1 MSTPPPAPALS
12 LRRLDSTLSVAGQIT
27 ETDLPAIAAAGFS
40 TLICNRPDGEDPGQ
54 PGHLAIAEAAERHG
68 LGFAFL
74 PVVGGGIGAAE
85 ARAFAAL
92 LAAAPG
98 PVLAYCRSG
107 QRCTVLWAFSQADRQ
122 PWETLVQTAAQAGYD
137 LAQLRPPT
145 GP

>member
-1 MSTPPPAPALS
+1 MSTPGTPSLPALRQLSPS
-12 LRRLDSTLSVAGQIT
+12 LWVTGQIT
-27 ETDLPAIAAAGFS
+27 ETDLPAIAEAGFS

-54 PGHLAIAEAAERHG
+54 PGHLAIAQAAERLG

-85 ARAFAAL
+85 AQAFAAL

-107 QRCTVLWAFSQADRQ
+107 QRCTVLWDLSQA
-122 PWETLVQTAAQAGYD
+122 
-137 LAQLRPPT
+137 